1 MKIFRNK
8 LFTLVLLSII
18 KDSLDYSLSGNV
30 HGENRFHTK
39 KTKNFFVV
47 LLTSSIINAFNAN
60 HLVKLLILFRISV

>member
-8 LFTLVLLSII
+8 LFTLALLSII
-18 KDSLDYSLSGNV
+18 TDSLDYSLRGNV

-39 KTKNFFVV
+39 KQKKFVA

-60 HLVKLLILFRISV
+60 HLVKLLILFRISN